1 MTKTRNTTQKPLRRD
16 TLRKSAKI
24 YTFQEK
30 LPKFKVIT
38 APKDFNESPVRPAIM
53 KILSEGILDTDVP
66 KDNKRFALTAKEIKQ
81 KLDNN
86 ENTKVKKTSYTN
98 LYFHLNK
105 MVEAGVIQPIAQV
118 IERSHRI
125 TYYGRSAHV
134 VLLSSPETE
143 IKQITKVFTELF
155 TLLKIINTEFPEIQ
169 VEELAENYVQQNHQR
184 LTNYAQWI
192 AQNIEI
198 INENSL
204 DVSKIFKA
212 LKFGN
217 IRNSEMNKI
226 FDEYFPFN
234 SD

>member
-1 MTKTRNTTQKPLRRD
+1 LTKGHKINPKTLRRD
-16 TLRKSAKI
+16 KLGKNADI

-30 LPKFKVIT
+30 LPKFKVVT
-38 APKDFNESPVRPAIM
+38 TPKDFNESPVRPAIM
-53 KILSEGILDTDVP
+53 KILSEGILDEDVP
-66 KDNKRFALTAKEIKQ
+66 KDNTRFALTAKEIKQ

-105 MVEAGVIQPIAQV
+105 MVEVGVIQPIAQV

-134 VLLSSPETE
+134 VLLGSPETE
-143 IKQITKVFTELF
+143 IKQITKAFTELF
-155 TLLKIINTEFPEIQ
+155 TLMKIINTKFPEIQ
-169 VEELAENYVQQNHQR
+169 VEELAEHYVQQNHKR
-184 LTNYAQWI
+184 NTNYARWI

-217 IRNSEMNKI
+217 VRNSEMNRI